1 VSVDVGLTVAEHAE
15 WDLEAGFW
23 LLFFFVLVFRVMRSL
38 LEFAAICRRLLAL
51 SGWWSEF
58 QVSQPLSV
66 DLNVVFLEWRR
77 AVMLSRLNAA
87 MENEC
92 G

>member
-1 VSVDVGLTVAEHAE
+1 MQSVILALFDSRS
-15 WDLEAGFW
+15 DEAGFW
-23 LLFFFVLVFRVMRSL
+23 LSFFFLLVFRVMRSIS
-38 LEFAAICRRLLAL
+38 EFAAISSCSL

-58 QVSQPLSV
+58 QMSQPLSV

-77 AVMLSRLNAA
+77 AVMLSRLNGA